1 LNLARLVAIIL
12 TSKVWL
18 LGEVF
23 GNNGANGL
31 ECTTHVVRALF
42 LCAICF
48 VLPFFLT
55 LSRFLEF

>member
-18 LGEVF
+18 LGETF

-31 ECTTHVVRALF
+31 ECTTHAVRALF
-42 LCAICF
+42 LCAIRF
-48 VLPFFLT
+48 VLPFSLT
-55 LSRFLEF
+55 LS